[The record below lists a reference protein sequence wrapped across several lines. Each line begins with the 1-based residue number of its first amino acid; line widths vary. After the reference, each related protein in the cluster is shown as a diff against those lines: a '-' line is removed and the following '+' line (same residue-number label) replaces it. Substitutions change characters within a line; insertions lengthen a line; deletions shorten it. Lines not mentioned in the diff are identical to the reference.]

1 MRPES
6 FQHWNQR
13 RPFQPYRVVC
23 TDGTVYEIRHPEMAV
38 PTRSEVVVGLRETG
52 GGDGPST
59 FVSYFHVLRIELLTS
74 TAASEGDRG
83 PDENG

>member
-6 FQHWNQR
+6 FRQWNER

-38 PTRSEVVVGLRETG
+38 PTRSEVVVGLREME
-52 GGDGPST
+52 GDDIPST
-59 FVSYFHVLRIELLTS
+59 FVSYFHVIRIEPLTS
-74 TAASEGDRG
+74 TAASEGDRA
-83 PDENG
+83 PNENR